1 MKRFVAIGV
10 TAAVLCAAG
19 VCHAITFSD
28 LDKPK
33 PPAEPPKPPSKAPA
47 KPSRPTAPPKPAAGP
62 TDTYE
67 QRDAVCHQNQRC
79 TVDSLRLPWAKCA
92 DIAPPAK
99 VLAGKWAM
107 PFESGRQ
114 REFLWTII
122 PLKAGHGMFL
132 ERYEKATTD
141 EQKFALAD
149 WCTANALPTCASFVY
164 RTIIHSHW
172 GDIRHPSYTRA
183 LDAWRVRAARRPSP
197 FVFDLPIKGPWF
209 VEKDTAGVL
218 RVKHGALFGV
228 NLIIKDRKGRQY
240 NGPPNEIASYYAWG
254 KPFFAVSDG
263 VIVRVEDHYD
273 DPPLRRA
280 GDFRVANAVYQD
292 CGGGVFAFYAHI
304 RKGSAKVKEGDRVK
318 RGQELGLVG
327 NSGGNG
333 VPHLHFIILD
343 GDYFSI
349 PGRFRFEQMTP
360 RGWGR
365 RDAAPLVENTY
376 IRPVTEP
383 SGNPPNERRGQEVPR
398 SARAGP
404 EASGGGTAAWP

>member
-19 VCHAITFSD
+19 VCRAITFSD

-33 PPAEPPKPPSKAPA
+33 PPAQPPQPPPTQAVTPGK
-47 KPSRPTAPPKPAAGP
+47 PTAPPKPAAGP
-62 TDTYE
+62 TDTYA
-67 QRDAVCHQNQRC
+67 QRDAACHQNQKC

-92 DIAPPAK
+92 ETAPPAK

-114 REFLWTII
+114 REF
-122 PLKAGHGMFL
+122 
-132 ERYEKATTD
+132 
-141 EQKFALAD
+141 
-149 WCTANALPTCASFVY
+149 
-164 RTIIHSHW
+164 
-172 GDIRHPSYTRA
+172 
-183 LDAWRVRAARRPSP
+183 
-197 FVFDLPIKGPWF
+197 
-209 VEKDTAGVL
+209 
-218 RVKHGALFGV
+218 
-228 NLIIKDRKGRQY
+228 
-240 NGPPNEIASYYAWG
+240 
-254 KPFFAVSDG
+254 FAVSDG
-263 VIVRVEDHYD
+263 VIVRVEDHYA

-365 RDAAPLVENTY
+365 RDAAPLVEDTY

-383 SGNPPNERRGQEVPR
+383 AKPAAKPAPPPK
-398 SARAGP
+398 GP
-404 EASGGGTAAWP
+404 VR